1 MSINPRYQ
9 LGRLFR
15 NCGYRLARDY
25 RWPEVHGNLLLLG
38 FALLRAKQKGTIHV
52 LQIGAFDGHACDPLL
67 EVLQNENV
75 SAILMEPQ
83 KIPYERL
90 VERYATNPRISLI
103 NAAVAERDG
112 VIKLYVPGSSAS
124 PQASL
129 IAQHHR
135 RFGSDAKEVRELEV
149 PSVSVG
155 SLVKM
160 FHGERL
166 HLLQVDTEGMD
177 YQILKWFFDAGVDP
191 DVLNFESLHL
201 SKAERLASR
210 QLLNAK
216 GYWWI
221 ESDQDTFALKE
232 SLVKTNKVE
241 AHN

>member
-1 MSINPRYQ
+1 MGVINFRYRAGQ
-9 LGRLFR
+9 LLKKL
-15 NCGYRLARDY
+15 GYKLSRDY
-25 RWPEVHGNLLLLG
+25 RWPEVHGNLLALG
-38 FALLRAKQKGTIHV
+38 FAVLRAMRKGTIHV

-75 SAILMEPQ
+75 SAILVEPQ

-90 VERYATNPRISLI
+90 LAHYATNPRVCLI
-103 NAAVAERDG
+103 NAAVAEHDG
-112 VIKLYVPGSSAS
+112 MVKLYVPGSAAS
-124 PQASL
+124 PKASL
-129 IAQHHR
+129 FAQHHR
-135 RFGSDAKEVRELEV
+135 RFGSDAKEVRQIEV
-149 PSVSVG
+149 SSVSVA
-155 SLVKM
+155 SLVKR

-177 YQILKWFFDAGVDP
+177 YQILKWFFDAHVEP

-210 QLLNAK
+210 QLLNAS

-232 SLVKTNKVE
+232 SLVKIQQN
-241 AHN
+241 

>member
-1 MSINPRYQ
+1 MSINLRYQ

-15 NCGYRLARDY
+15 TCGYKLARDY
-25 RWPEVHGNLLLLG
+25 RWPEVHGNLLILG
-38 FALLRAKQKGTIHV
+38 FALLRAKQSGTIRV

-67 EVLQNENV
+67 EILQDENV
-75 SAILMEPQ
+75 SAILIEPQ

-90 VERYATNPRISLI
+90 VARYATNPRVSLI
-103 NAAVAERDG
+103 NAAVAHGDG
-112 VIKLYVPGSSAS
+112 VVKLYVPGSVDS
-124 PQASL
+124 PKASL

-135 RFGSDAKEVRELEV
+135 RFGSDAKDVRELEV

-177 YQILKWFFDAGVDP
+177 YQILKWFFDAGVEP

-210 QLLNAK
+210 QLLNTR

-232 SLVKTNKVE
+232 SLVKPNKIE

>member
-1 MSINPRYQ
+1 MSINLRYQ

-15 NCGYRLARDY
+15 KCGYRLARDY
-25 RWPEVHGNLLLLG
+25 RWPEVHGNLLVLG
-38 FALLRAKQKGTIHV
+38 FALLRARRNGTIHV
-52 LQIGAFDGHACDPLL
+52 LQIGAFDGYACDSLL

-75 SAILMEPQ
+75 SAILVEPQ

-90 VERYATNPRISLI
+90 AARYATNPRISLI
-103 NAAVAERDG
+103 NAAVAEHDG
-112 VIKLYVPGSSAS
+112 VVKLYVPDSDAS
-124 PQASL
+124 PKASL

-135 RFGSDAKEVRELEV
+135 RFGSDAKEVREIEV

-155 SLVKM
+155 SLVNR

-177 YQILKWFFDAGVDP
+177 YQIVKWFFDAGVEP

-201 SKAERLASR
+201 SESERLASR
-210 QLLNAK
+210 QLLNTK

-232 SLVKTNKVE
+232 SLVKIQ
-241 AHN
+241 HN

>member
-1 MSINPRYQ
+1 MSINLRYR

-15 NCGYRLARDY
+15 KCGYRLARDY
-25 RWPEVHGNLLLLG
+25 RWPEVHGNLLALG
-38 FALLRAKQKGTIHV
+38 FALLRARRNGTIHV

-75 SAILMEPQ
+75 SAILVEPQ
-83 KIPYERL
+83 KIPYARL
-90 VERYATNPRISLI
+90 VARYATNPRVSLI

-112 VIKLYVPGSSAS
+112 VVKLYVPGSGAS
-124 PQASL
+124 PTASL
-129 IAQHHR
+129 IRQHHR
-135 RFGSDAKEVRELEV
+135 RFGSDASEVRELEV

-155 SLVKM
+155 SLLKM

-177 YQILKWFFDAGVDP
+177 YQILKWFFDAGVEP
-191 DVLNFESLHL
+191 EVLNFESLHL

-210 QLLNAK
+210 QLLNDR

-221 ESDQDTFALKE
+221 ESDQDTFALKK
-232 SLVKTNKVE
+232 SLITTQQN
-241 AHN
+241 

>member
-25 RWPEVHGNLLLLG
+25 RWPEVHGNLLVLG
-38 FALLRAKQKGTIHV
+38 FALLRARQKGTIHV

-75 SAILMEPQ
+75 SAILVEPQ
-83 KIPYERL
+83 KIPYEHL
-90 VERYATNPRISLI
+90 VERYATNPRVSLI

-112 VIKLYVPGSSAS
+112 VVKLYVPDSGAS

-149 PSVSVG
+149 PSVSVS
-155 SLVKM
+155 SLVTL
-160 FHGERL
+160 FDGERL

-177 YQILKWFFDAGVDP
+177 YQILKWFFDAGVEP
-191 DVLNFESLHL
+191 DVVNFESLHL

-210 QLLNAK
+210 QLLNDR

-221 ESDQDTFALKE
+221 ESDQDTFALKK
-232 SLVKTNKVE
+232 SLITTQQN
-241 AHN
+241 

>member
-1 MSINPRYQ
+1 MSINLRYQ

-15 NCGYRLARDY
+15 KCGYRLARDD
-25 RWPEVHGNLLLLG
+25 RWPQVHGNILVLG

-52 LQIGAFDGHACDPLL
+52 LQIGAFDGDACDPLL
-67 EVLQNENV
+67 EILQDDNV

-90 VERYATNPRISLI
+90 VERYATNPRVSLI
-103 NAAVAERDG
+103 NAAVAEHDG
-112 VIKLYVPGSSAS
+112 VVKLYVPGSVAS
-124 PQASL
+124 PKASL

-135 RFGSDAKEVRELEV
+135 RFGSDANDVRELEV
-149 PSVSVG
+149 ASVSVG

-166 HLLQVDTEGMD
+166 DLLQVDTEGMD
-177 YQILKWFFDAGVDP
+177 YQILRWFFEAGVEP

-201 SKAERLASR
+201 SRAERLASR
-210 QLLNAK
+210 QLLNAS

-232 SLVKTNKVE
+232 SLVKT
-241 AHN
+241 

>member
-1 MSINPRYQ
+1 MSINFRYQ

-15 NCGYRLARDY
+15 KCGYRLARDY
-25 RWPEVHGNLLLLG
+25 RWPEVHGNLLALG
-38 FALLRAKQKGTIHV
+38 FALLQARRSKTIHV

-67 EVLQNENV
+67 EILQNQNV
-75 SAILMEPQ
+75 SAILVEPQ

-90 VERYATNPRISLI
+90 VARYAANPRVSLI
-103 NAAVAERDG
+103 NAAVAEHDG
-112 VIKLYVPGSSAS
+112 VVKLYVTGSGDS
-124 PQASL
+124 PTASL

-135 RFGSDAKEVRELEV
+135 RFGSDAKEVREIEV
-149 PSVSVG
+149 DSISVG

-160 FHGERL
+160 FHGEHL

-177 YQILKWFFDAGVDP
+177 YQMLKWFFDAGVEP

-201 SKAERLASR
+201 SKAERVASR
-210 QLLNAK
+210 QLLNTR

-232 SLVKTNKVE
+232 SLVKRQQS
-241 AHN
+241 